1 MLRDL
6 YRDSANFVTDI
17 EEATAVQY
25 MLLGGK
31 VASIDMLMSPE
42 MQEAYKNAQADI
54 TDRKKSALNLID
66 RYVASVKSDEE
77 LRQKIHDTF
86 ESTVSEEEQTVEDME
101 TEEAPVEE
109 ATPEPEAAPEPVQIP
124 VEPETQPT
132 GTTVQP
138 EPENASESLKTTPE
152 QTIQEPE
159 GEIKPVVEDTEDYD
173 AQVAQIE
180 SEYAP
185 STNTMFTTKDLDVDF
200 GVAVED
206 WAKVDQQ
213 T

>member
-1 MLRDL
+1 
-6 YRDSANFVTDI
+6 
-17 EEATAVQY
+17 

-42 MQEAYKNAQADI
+42 MQEAYKNAQTDI
-54 TDRKKSALNLID
+54 TDRKKSALDLID

-86 ESTVSEEEQTVEDME
+86 ESTVSEEEQSVEDME
-101 TEEAPVEE
+101 TEEAAEEAPVEE
-109 ATPEPEAAPEPVQIP
+109 VTPEPEAAPEPVQSP
-124 VEPETQPT
+124 VEPETQPA

-138 EPENASESLKTTPE
+138 EPENAPESPKTTPE
-152 QTIQEPE
+152 QTVQEPE
-159 GEIKPVVEDTEDYD
+159 GEIKPVVEDAEDYD

>member
-1 MLRDL
+1 
-6 YRDSANFVTDI
+6 
-17 EEATAVQY
+17 

-42 MQEAYKNAQADI
+42 MQEAYKNAQTDI
-54 TDRKKSALNLID
+54 TDRKKSALDLID

-86 ESTVSEEEQTVEDME
+86 ESTVSEEEQAVEDME
-101 TEEAPVEE
+101 TEEAAEEAPVEE
-109 ATPEPEAAPEPVQIP
+109 VTPEPEAAPEPVQSP
-124 VEPETQPT
+124 VEPETQPA

-138 EPENASESLKTTPE
+138 EPENAPESPKTTPE
-152 QTIQEPE
+152 QTVQEPE

-173 AQVAQIE
+173 AQVSQIE